1 MISPFQ
7 VLVLNLQTNT
17 KINLKSFYGYEID
30 DVKILGN
37 DRYLV
42 GHTSDTLLL
51 GDLTTAKLSEVPW
64 QQSGGN
70 EKFYFENE
78 SVRSKESSKFGA
90 LYQLVIPDPCRL
102 LVMLKS
108 FSQTVSW
115 PQLNKR
121 YKVTWLTR
129 EDMNYHLS
137 AWIWNVQICVNNIGI

>member
-1 MISPFQ
+1 MIFLFQ

-78 SVRSKESSKFGA
+78 SVSVPPS
-90 LYQLVIPDPCRL
+90 I
-102 LVMLKS
+102 
-108 FSQTVSW
+108 
-115 PQLNKR
+115 
-121 YKVTWLTR
+121 R
-129 EDMNYHLS
+129 EN
-137 AWIWNVQICVNNIGI
+137 

>member
-1 MISPFQ
+1 MTVLESALEVHWDASLTEHPLNNQHIHDFVQFHLILIFRFQ

-78 SVRSKESSKFGA
+78 SVSVPLEKVKSLG
-90 LYQLVIPDPCRL
+90 LYI
-102 LVMLKS
+102 
-108 FSQTVSW
+108 SW
-115 PQLNKR
+115 LF
-121 YKVTWLTR
+121 
-129 EDMNYHLS
+129 
-137 AWIWNVQICVNNIGI
+137 QIHADCWSR